1 MASQPMVN
9 FQNALNKVFD
19 DVKRTTLEG
28 FSTFLA
34 DKDSKYKQDELMSL
48 AEQYKSTHTQPTL
61 SFVQKKKEKK
71 SRPPNSYNLY
81 IQQKM
86 REIKEANPELKGKE
100 LMKRATTEWN
110 AHKQS
115 LIAEQK
121 QNS

>member
-1 MASQPMVN
+1 MASQPMLN
-9 FQNALNKVFD
+9 FQSALNKVFD
-19 DVKRTTLEG
+19 DVKRTTLEN

-34 DKDSKYKQDELMSL
+34 DKDVKYNHEELL
-48 AEQYKSTHTQPTL
+48 TLVEQYRSATTQPIL
-61 SFVQKKKEKK
+61 NFVQKKKEKK
-71 SRPPNSYNLY
+71 TRPPNSYNLY

-110 AHKQS
+110 AHKQA
-115 LIAEQK
+115 LNEQK